1 MILKIKD
8 PINKLKWKK
17 RKRKGRGTEYR
28 SNAYRLLRNNTN
40 ESNLKIISLLEER
53 KIRIPPIKE
62 IKIKILKLLEDISNI
77 SKEEERIL
85 KKLRFI
91 KYREGKITLTH
102 SGIKFFKM
110 IRNQKLKEGNIN
122 GNSFKWKSNF
132 NR

>member
-1 MILKIKD
+1 
-8 PINKLKWKK
+8 
-17 RKRKGRGTEYR
+17 
-28 SNAYRLLRNNTN
+28 LLRNNTN

-122 GNSFKWKSNF
+122 GNSFK
-132 NR
+132 

>member
-1 MILKIKD
+1 
-8 PINKLKWKK
+8 
-17 RKRKGRGTEYR
+17 
-28 SNAYRLLRNNTN
+28 LRNNTN

-91 KYREGKITLTH
+91 KYIERE
-102 SGIKFFKM
+102 
-110 IRNQKLKEGNIN
+110 KL
-122 GNSFKWKSNF
+122 
-132 NR
+132 R